1 MKPPGREGAASSAQ
15 EERWRKLQ
23 EYLAT
28 KGKQKNP
35 SSKPYLKDNQQN
47 LVPSKSD
54 PTARCKKNIT
64 LNQTKGA
71 QKRETKY
78 SVPAG
83 HVAQSK
89 SSRAPVSRKPQR
101 VPSELPKKGPPLP
114 LPSKASAKNPSEK
127 LSTTISSSEHCLCK
141 VRKTKKFKPV
151 TEPKTQALLGTTK
164 KLVLQNCPAET
175 FQEKADKENF
185 GTKVDLSLEEAVAP
199 RLGLSTRPQR
209 VNSRPNVG
217 FASRGNV
224 PVKRQAHTYQAAKLQ
239 GQGKPRGPSSNLKGA
254 HLQQR
259 IPGMSGEQTALTFGQ
274 SSTYSTPQVQSQGLN
289 PRLMKQCTKNEQA
302 AGILG
307 QGKENATQLRTCK
320 APDVQRGQL
329 KPQRVTP
336 CKAQHTRNSVALT
349 SFSATELKRKRTLPL
364 AAHDVNKHGSTV
376 RRNQE
381 NKKLQREP
389 RIPNS
394 RPVVST
400 VCTTNKVVDS
410 LGCEISKPRPL
421 GMGMGQEPKTPCTQD
436 RRKLLEQWLKSQGK
450 SYKRPSMTLPA
461 AKPRKKKE
469 SLNLSFWNSLGEEE
483 ERTEHS
489 LVDKISSILMEC
501 LKLAEEGFP
510 SEEILATLSQIPEVE
525 KFAQFW
531 ICKAKLLARHGTF
544 DVVGLYE
551 AAVRAGA
558 VPLQKLKEVVVDL
571 LKNPDK
577 TAQVIPTQVSSHCA
591 RKQQVQMTPQS
602 HLQRLSCKPVSGIK
616 LQVVPLLREK
626 EHCTV
631 SDTKLLTPV
640 RRSLRIEGAVARYPQ
655 MLKDHDVVV
664 TSLNELTATDNGSLF
679 VFRKNEALLEDVE
692 TELLRL

>member
-501 LKLAEEGFP
+501 LKLAEE
-510 SEEILATLSQIPEVE
+510 
-525 KFAQFW
+525 
-531 ICKAKLLARHGTF
+531 
-544 DVVGLYE
+544 
-551 AAVRAGA
+551 
-558 VPLQKLKEVVVDL
+558 PLQKLKEVVVDL